1 MAQSLLNTAGHAR
14 ASVIAPRFRGE
25 SISGRHHKLLLIVD
39 DEPFLNRLL
48 ALADELSVDVRQEMA
63 SVDAILAYR
72 LNWTPQAIVID
83 QLMPRSEY
91 YAAIRALR
99 SAFGVPVLAI
109 TAEFRSA
116 DQMPEPCVLLL
127 GREAAIAEI
136 RRITRCVDGDQ
147 AVMSIGAL
155 TLDQVHYDAT
165 LNGARLRLSPDEA
178 TTLALLMQ
186 HVGSVV
192 HRRTLVSALG
202 GQQRDLDPR
211 IIDVHVVRL
220 MVKLGSGSPVTIE
233 RSQDR
238 EGYMLNPVDAQLTMH
253 ASFT

>member
-48 ALADELSVDVRQEMA
+48 ALADELSIDVRQEMA

-72 LNWTPQAIVID
+72 ANWIPQTVVIV
-83 QLMPRSEY
+83 QLMPRIEY
-91 YAAIRALR
+91 YAALRALR

-109 TAEFRSA
+109 TAKFRST
-116 DQMPEPCVLLL
+116 DRMPEPGVLLL

-136 RRITRCVDGDQ
+136 RRVTRCVDGDH
-147 AVMSIGAL
+147 AVMSIGTL
-155 TLDQVHYDAT
+155 TLDQVHRDAT
-165 LNGARLRLSPDEA
+165 LNGARHHLSPDEA
-178 TTLALLMQ
+178 TALALLMQ
-186 HVGSVV
+186 HAGSVV
-192 HRRTLVSALG
+192 HRHTLVSALG
-202 GQQRDLDPR
+202 GLQRDLDPR
-211 IIDVHVVRL
+211 IIDVHVIRL

-233 RSQDR
+233 RSRDR
-238 EGYMLNPVDAQLTMH
+238 EGYVLHPANA
-253 ASFT
+253 